1 MTKDMTSGAITPL
14 LIKFTIPLV
23 LGNLFQLT
31 YNAADSIIVGKFVG
45 EDALAAVGTSNPLMP
60 LAILF
65 NNGMCLGAGILV
77 STAFG
82 AGDTKLVE
90 RQVST
95 TAIAGTVF
103 SLTFSALCVLLA
115 DPLLRLLQ
123 VPAANLPIAVNYLRI
138 VFAGLIYTFFY
149 NFLAA
154 TMRAL
159 GDSKSPVWFLAA
171 ASAIN
176 IVLDLLTVCVLGMG
190 VAGAA
195 IATVVSQL
203 GSGLL
208 CVAYLKKRFPILHM
222 EKDDWKTSR
231 PEAMRLLGMGVPVG
245 LQFSITAIGS
255 VILQSAVNSL
265 GAVCVSGVAVAG
277 KIYTLLA
284 CPFDALAMAATN
296 FTGQNLGAGKYARI
310 KQGTYACMFI
320 GILYCVLF
328 VLIAQFGTR
337 YLALLFMNA
346 DEAASV
352 MDYTQQLSVA
362 FAYATPLLLAVN
374 VLRLSIQGMG
384 YSRVSLIS
392 GLLEMLARTVVS
404 LWAVP
409 AFGFD
414 AACLASPFAWLLADC
429 FLIPAFYGCLNA
441 RRRQAAR
448 VQHFFHQA
456 LVTEGQCLVPF
467 GLLCAE
473 IHESVA
479 QTVGKL
485 AQ

>member
-1 MTKDMTSGAITPL
+1 MTQDLTVGKPL
-14 LIKFTIPLV
+14 LRVWQFAVPVLFGLLLQQVYSLVDTAIVGHALGVMALGGVGATGSVNFLV
-23 LGNLFQLT
+23 LGFCGGLCT
-31 YNAADSIIVGKFVG
+31 GMAI
-45 EDALAAVGTSNPLMP
+45 P
-60 LAILF
+60 LAQ
-65 NNGMCLGAGILV
+65 
-77 STAFG
+77 SFG
-82 AGDTKLVE
+82 AGEYHQLRRYV
-90 RQVST
+90 
-95 TAIAGTVF
+95 AGCVW
-103 SLTFSALCVLLA
+103 LGLIMSALLLA
-115 DPLLRLLQ
+115 VTLPATRGLLRLMGT
-123 VPAANLPIAVNYLRI
+123 PAEQMDYAFDYIFIIFVGIPTTIL
-138 VFAGLIYTFFY
+138 Y
-149 NFLAA
+149 NMGACVL
-154 TMRAL
+154 RAL

-296 FTGQNLGAGKYARI
+296 FTGQNLGAGKYDRI
-310 KQGTYACMFI
+310 RQGTRACNMI
-320 GILYCVLF
+320 GLVYCCIHILLALF
-328 VLIAQFGTR
+328 TTR
-337 YLALLFMNA
+337 YAIWIFMSA
-346 DEAASV
+346 DEAQSV
-352 MDYTQQLSVA
+352 LAYTQQMCNFVA
-362 FAYATPLLLAVN
+362 FFSPLLLFVN
-374 VLRLSIQGMG
+374 VFRLSIQGMG
-384 YSRVSLIS
+384 YSRLSLIS

-448 VQHFFHQA
+448 VRQE
-456 LVTEGQCLVPF
+456 LPSE
-467 GLLCAE
+467 
-473 IHESVA
+473 
-479 QTVGKL
+479 
-485 AQ
+485 

>member
-45 EDALAAVGTSNPLMP
+45 EDALAAVGTSNPLMT

-65 NNGMCLGAGILV
+65 INGMCLGAGILV

-123 VPAANLPIAVNYLRI
+123 VPTAILPIAVNYLRI
-138 VFAGLIYTFFY
+138 VFAGLIFTFFY

-176 IVLDLLTVCVLGMG
+176 IVLDLLTVCVLGLG

-195 IATVVSQL
+195 LATVVSQL

-208 CVAYLKKRFPILHM
+208 CVGYLKKHFPILRM
-222 EKDDWKTSR
+222 EKDDWKLRR
-231 PEAMRLLGMGVPVG
+231 PEVMRLLGMGVPVG

-255 VILQSAVNSL
+255 VMLQSAVNSL

-277 KIYTLLA
+277 KIYMLLA

-296 FTGQNLGAGKYARI
+296 FTGQNLGAGKYDRI
-310 KQGTYACMFI
+310 RQGTYACLFI
-320 GILYCVLF
+320 GILYCVLYI
-328 VLIAQFGTR
+328 LIAQFGTR
-337 YLALLFMNA
+337 YLSLLFMNA

-352 MDYTQQLSVA
+352 MSYTQQLNVA
-362 FAYATPLLLAVN
+362 YAYATPLLLGVN

-384 YSRVSLIS
+384 YSRLSLIS
-392 GLLEMLARTVVS
+392 GLLEMLARTAVS

-414 AACLASPFAWLLADC
+414 AACLASPLAWLLADC
-429 FLIPAFYGCLNA
+429 FLVPGFYGCLNA

-448 VQHFFHQA
+448 VRKE
-456 LVTEGQCLVPF
+456 LPE
-467 GLLCAE
+467 E
-473 IHESVA
+473 
-479 QTVGKL
+479 
-485 AQ
+485 

>member
-1 MTKDMTSGAITPL
+1 MLVTKIRAKEIRTMTHDLTTGKPLRDIWQFAVPVLFGLLLQQVYSLVDTAIVGHALGVMALGGVGATGSVNFLVIGFCGGLCTGMA
-14 LIKFTIPLV
+14 IPLA
-23 LGNLFQLT
+23 Q
-31 YNAADSIIVGKFVG
+31 
-45 EDALAAVGTSNPLMP
+45 
-60 LAILF
+60 
-65 NNGMCLGAGILV
+65 
-77 STAFG
+77 AFG
-82 AGDTKLVE
+82 AGDY
-90 RQVST
+90 RQLRRYV
-95 TAIAGTVF
+95 AGCVWLGIAM
-103 SLTFSALCVLLA
+103 SALLLALTLPTTRALLKLMGTPEEQMGYAYDYIFIIFIGIPATILYNMGACVL
-115 DPLLRLLQ
+115 RS
-123 VPAANLPIAVNYLRI
+123 
-138 VFAGLIYTFFY
+138 
-149 NFLAA
+149 
-154 TMRAL
+154 L
-159 GDSKSPVWFLAA
+159 GDSKSPVWFLAI
-171 ASAIN
+171 ASVIN

-203 GSGLL
+203 GSGVL
-208 CVAYLKKRFPILHM
+208 CVWYMRKHFEVLRM
-222 EKDDWKTSR
+222 EKDDWRLRKA
-231 PEAMRLLGMGVPVG
+231 EALRLLGMGVPVG

-296 FTGQNLGAGKYARI
+296 FTGQNLGAGKYDRI

-384 YSRVSLIS
+384 YSRLSLIS

-448 VQHFFHQA
+448 VRQE
-456 LVTEGQCLVPF
+456 LPSE
-467 GLLCAE
+467 
-473 IHESVA
+473 
-479 QTVGKL
+479 
-485 AQ
+485 

>member
-1 MTKDMTSGAITPL
+1 MTKDMTTGPITPL
-14 LIKFTIPLV
+14 LVNFTVPLV

-31 YNAADSIIVGKFVG
+31 YNAVDSIIVGKFVG
-45 EDALAAVGTSNPLMP
+45 EDALAAVGTSNPLMT

-65 NNGMCLGAGILV
+65 INGVCLGAGILV

-82 AGDTKLVE
+82 AGDTELVE

-95 TAIAGTVF
+95 TAIAGSVF
-103 SLTFSALCVLLA
+103 SLVFSLACVILA
-115 DPLLRLLQ
+115 NPLLRLLQ
-123 VPAANLPIAVNYLRI
+123 VPEEILPIAVNYLRI
-138 VFAGLIYTFFY
+138 VFGGLLFTFFY

-176 IVLDLLTVCVLGMG
+176 IVLDLLTVCVLGLG

-208 CVAYLKKRFPILHM
+208 CVGYLKKHFPILRM
-222 EKDDWKTSR
+222 EKDDWKLRR
-231 PEAMRLLGMGVPVG
+231 PEVMRLLGMGVPVG

-255 VILQSAVNSL
+255 VMLQSAVNSL

-277 KIYTLLA
+277 KIYMLLA

-296 FTGQNLGAGKYARI
+296 FTGQNLGAGKYDRI
-310 KQGTYACMFI
+310 RQGTYACLFI
-320 GILYCVLF
+320 GILYCVLYI
-328 VLIAQFGTR
+328 LIAQFGTR
-337 YLALLFMNA
+337 YLSLLFMNA

-352 MDYTQQLSVA
+352 MSYTQQLNVA
-362 FAYATPLLLAVN
+362 YAYATPLLLGVN

-384 YSRVSLIS
+384 YSRLSLIS
-392 GLLEMLARTVVS
+392 GLLEMLARTAVS

-414 AACLASPFAWLLADC
+414 AACLASPLAWLLADC
-429 FLIPAFYGCLNA
+429 FLVPGFYGCLNA

-448 VQHFFHQA
+448 VRKE
-456 LVTEGQCLVPF
+456 LPE
-467 GLLCAE
+467 E
-473 IHESVA
+473 
-479 QTVGKL
+479 
-485 AQ
+485 

>member
-1 MTKDMTSGAITPL
+1 MTQDLTVGKPL
-14 LIKFTIPLV
+14 LRVWQFAVPVLFGLLLQQVYSLVDTAIVGHALGVLALGGVGATGSVNFLV
-23 LGNLFQLT
+23 LGFCGGLCT
-31 YNAADSIIVGKFVG
+31 GMAI
-45 EDALAAVGTSNPLMP
+45 P
-60 LAILF
+60 LAQ
-65 NNGMCLGAGILV
+65 
-77 STAFG
+77 SFG
-82 AGDTKLVE
+82 AGEYHQLRRYV
-90 RQVST
+90 
-95 TAIAGTVF
+95 AGCVW
-103 SLTFSALCVLLA
+103 LGLIMSALLLA
-115 DPLLRLLQ
+115 VTLPATRGLLRLMGT
-123 VPAANLPIAVNYLRI
+123 PAEQMDYAFDYIFIIFVGIPTTIL
-138 VFAGLIYTFFY
+138 Y
-149 NFLAA
+149 NMGACVL
-154 TMRAL
+154 RAL

-265 GAVCVSGVAVAG
+265 GAVGVAVAG

-296 FTGQNLGAGKYARI
+296 FTGQNLGAGKYDRI

-384 YSRVSLIS
+384 YSRLSLIS

-448 VQHFFHQA
+448 VRRE
-456 LVTEGQCLVPF
+456 LPSE
-467 GLLCAE
+467 
-473 IHESVA
+473 
-479 QTVGKL
+479 
-485 AQ
+485 

>member
-1 MTKDMTSGAITPL
+1 MTQDLTVGKPL
-14 LIKFTIPLV
+14 LRVWQFAVPVLFGLLLQQVYSLVDTAIVGHALGVMALGGVGATGSVNFLV
-23 LGNLFQLT
+23 LGFCGGLCT
-31 YNAADSIIVGKFVG
+31 GMAI
-45 EDALAAVGTSNPLMP
+45 P
-60 LAILF
+60 LAQ
-65 NNGMCLGAGILV
+65 
-77 STAFG
+77 SFG
-82 AGDTKLVE
+82 AGEYHQLRRYV
-90 RQVST
+90 
-95 TAIAGTVF
+95 AGCVW
-103 SLTFSALCVLLA
+103 LGLIMSALLLA
-115 DPLLRLLQ
+115 VTLPATRGLLRLMGT
-123 VPAANLPIAVNYLRI
+123 PAEQMDYAFDYIFIIFVGIPTTIL
-138 VFAGLIYTFFY
+138 Y
-149 NFLAA
+149 NMGACVL
-154 TMRAL
+154 RAL

-231 PEAMRLLGMGVPVG
+231 RRRCACSAWASRSDCSFP
-245 LQFSITAIGS
+245 ITAIGS

-296 FTGQNLGAGKYARI
+296 FTGQNLGAGKYDRI

-384 YSRVSLIS
+384 YSRLSLIS

-448 VQHFFHQA
+448 VRQE
-456 LVTEGQCLVPF
+456 LPSE
-467 GLLCAE
+467 
-473 IHESVA
+473 
-479 QTVGKL
+479 
-485 AQ
+485 